1 MASTIKD
8 LFIKI
13 SESAISKLE
22 NEISSHFDD
31 LAEHVFNEL
40 SWDTK
45 PSKDF
50 FEEWRNKLQT
60 LDAAEFFLSQFG
72 NAPDYRLLDIPVKKA
87 KQHDE
92 YLSEIENALSS
103 RGQGVVYITWK
114 KSPQEVFY
122 IGKAGYSDGV
132 KRLIDSHHA
141 SLRIS
146 LQHAST
152 LSLLTPTNESL
163 LYQLE
168 ASCIHPI
175 KWHVPDNDLL
185 NKKSETSNLPK
196 GEYSKRLDTFA
207 NRLEELTDRVRR
219 MQWGVSPS
227 NLNHNEQT
235 AKLES

>member
-1 MASTIKD
+1 MASTIKE
-8 LFIKI
+8 LFSKI

-31 LAEHVFNEL
+31 LADHVFNEL

-50 FEEWRNKLQT
+50 FEDWRNKLQT
-60 LDAAEFFLSQFG
+60 LDSAEFFLSQFG
-72 NAPDYRLLDIPVKKA
+72 NAPDYRVLDIPVKKA

-92 YLSEIENALSS
+92 YLSEVENALSS
-103 RGQGVVYITWK
+103 RGQGVVYITWR
-114 KSPQEVFY
+114 KSPEEVFY

-132 KRLIDSHHA
+132 KRLVDSHHT
-141 SLRIS
+141 SLRTS

-152 LSLLTPTNESL
+152 LSLLTPTNESI

-168 ASCIHPI
+168 ASCIHLLR
-175 KWHVPDNDLL
+175 WYAPDNELF

-196 GEYSKRLDTFA
+196 GQYSKRLDTFA
-207 NRLEELTDRVRR
+207 NRLEELTGRVRR
-219 MQWGVSPS
+219 MQWGLSIS
-227 NLNHNEQT
+227 DLNNNEQT

>member
-31 LAEHVFNEL
+31 LADHVFNEL
-40 SWDTK
+40 SWDSK
-45 PSKDF
+45 PPKDF
-50 FEEWRNKLQT
+50 FEEWQKKLQT
-60 LDAAEFFLSQFG
+60 LDAAEFFLNQFG

-103 RGQGVVYITWK
+103 RGQGVVYITWR

-152 LSLLTPTNESL
+152 LSLLTPTNESF

-168 ASCIHPI
+168 ASCIHLL
-175 KWHVPDNDLL
+175 KWYSPDNELF

-196 GEYSKRLDTFA
+196 GQYSKRLDTFA
-207 NRLEELTDRVRR
+207 NRLEGLTDRVRR
-219 MQWGVSPS
+219 MQWGVSLS

>member
-1 MASTIKD
+1 MASTIKE
-8 LFIKI
+8 LFSKI
-13 SESAISKLE
+13 SQSAISKLE

-31 LAEHVFNEL
+31 LADHVFNEL

-50 FEEWRNKLQT
+50 FEDWRNKLQT

-92 YLSEIENALSS
+92 YLSEVENALSS
-103 RGQGVVYITWK
+103 RGQGVVYITWR
-114 KSPQEVFY
+114 KSPEEIFY

-132 KRLIDSHHA
+132 KRLVDSHHT
-141 SLRIS
+141 SLRTS

-152 LSLLTPTNESL
+152 LSLLTPTNESI

-168 ASCIHPI
+168 ASCIHLLR
-175 KWHVPDNDLL
+175 WYAPDNELF

-196 GEYSKRLDTFA
+196 GQYSKRLDMFA
-207 NRLEELTDRVRR
+207 NRLEELTGRVRR
-219 MQWGVSPS
+219 MQWGVSV
-227 NLNHNEQT
+227 NYLNNNEQT

>member
-1 MASTIKD
+1 MASTIKE
-8 LFIKI
+8 LFSKI
-13 SESAISKLE
+13 SQSAISKLE

-31 LAEHVFNEL
+31 LADHVFNEL

-50 FEEWRNKLQT
+50 FEDWRNKLQT

-92 YLSEIENALSS
+92 YLSEVENALSS
-103 RGQGVVYITWK
+103 RGQGVVYITWR
-114 KSPQEVFY
+114 KSPEEIFY

-132 KRLIDSHHA
+132 KRLVDSHHT
-141 SLRIS
+141 SLRTS

-152 LSLLTPTNESL
+152 LSLLTPTNESI

-168 ASCIHPI
+168 ASCIHLLR
-175 KWHVPDNDLL
+175 WYAPDNELF

-196 GEYSKRLDTFA
+196 GQYSKRLDMFA
-207 NRLEELTDRVRR
+207 NRLEVLTGRVRR
-219 MQWGVSPS
+219 MQWGVSVTY
-227 NLNHNEQT
+227 LNNNEQT

>member
-1 MASTIKD
+1 MASTIKE
-8 LFIKI
+8 LFSKI
-13 SESAISKLE
+13 SQSAISKLE

-31 LAEHVFNEL
+31 LADHVFNEL

-45 PSKDF
+45 PSKEF
-50 FEEWRNKLQT
+50 FEDWRNKLQT

-92 YLSEIENALSS
+92 YLSEVENALSS
-103 RGQGVVYITWK
+103 RGQGVVYITWR
-114 KSPQEVFY
+114 KSPEEIFY

-132 KRLIDSHHA
+132 KRLVDSHHT
-141 SLRIS
+141 SLRTS

-152 LSLLTPTNESL
+152 LSLLTPTNESI

-168 ASCIHPI
+168 ASCIHLLR
-175 KWHVPDNDLL
+175 WYAPDNELF

-196 GEYSKRLDTFA
+196 GQYSKRLDMFA
-207 NRLEELTDRVRR
+207 NRLEELTGRVRR
-219 MQWGVSPS
+219 MQWGVSVTY
-227 NLNHNEQT
+227 LNNNEQT